1 MAKNIKPNAGF
12 SLIEMLVVLVIV
24 ASTSVLLSQ
33 GLTTTWQNFS
43 KLSTSELAIDKAKL
57 PLQWFANSVKGAL
70 LSHPEKVMIW
80 GSENEVEFTTFL
92 PPNSDDQIPRVI
104 RWTIEQEKSRWLLV
118 FEDQLLN
125 EAFVIYESEF
135 PLLFSYQVNGQWSNE
150 LISDAGVLPKAIA
163 IVNSNQVI
171 VTGVVGRPVQADIPV
186 ELPVFGVY
194 EFEP

>member
-1 MAKNIKPNAGF
+1 MGF

-57 PLQWFANSVKGAL
+57 PLRWFATSVKGAL
-70 LSHPEKVMIW
+70 LSHPEKVMIL
-80 GSENEVEFTTFL
+80 GNQTEIEFTTFL
-92 PPNSDDQIPRVI
+92 SPNSDDHIPRVI
-104 RWTIEQEKSRWLLV
+104 RWTIEQEQSRWVLV

-125 EAFVIYESEF
+125 ESFVIYESVF

-150 LISDAGVLPKAIA
+150 LPSEAGVLPRAIA
-163 IVNSNQVI
+163 IVTNSHTV
-171 VTGVVGRPVQADIPV
+171 VTGVVGRPTQADIPA
-186 ELPVFGVY
+186 ELPIFGAY
-194 EFEP
+194 EFGS